1 MEYIMMLL
9 KRTVLGYIDIIIMM
23 KRKLKFCLT
32 LICLFLPGV
41 FIANSQVLVE
51 SVAAIVGNEVI
62 YLSDL
67 ENTISDLRRNGD
79 KTPVDQLTCRV
90 FQQMLVSK
98 LFMDQARID
107 SITVTDE
114 AVEGD
119 LNMRMNDAIRTA
131 GSEEALVTYFKKS
144 MLEIRRDIK
153 KTLLEQQVVGEVQSK
168 ISKNITITPVA
179 LKKFYNSLPKDSLP
193 VVPAKY
199 EISVIQ
205 ADPPDNEDN
214 KAEAR
219 QKLLDIRSQILAG
232 KSFNVLAI
240 MYSEDPET
248 AKLGG
253 EIGFRVRGE
262 LEKPYADA
270 AFSLTKNTVSRIV
283 ESKYG
288 FHIIQLIDRKGD
300 MVNTRHILIRPKVKV
315 EQATK
320 AMARLDSIAN
330 LIRKD
335 SIKFETAALRFST
348 HKDSRTNGGKLVS
361 SNPSS
366 RTTWFTLEELNQEM
380 YVKIREMKVGEIS
393 DPFKTTDENNNVVF
407 RIIKLDNV
415 LPAHSANLKDDY
427 QSLYDAALVKERAD
441 VFDKWVK
448 NKLGITYV
456 KISEEFK
463 SCDFLQKGWLK

>member
-1 MEYIMMLL
+1 
-9 KRTVLGYIDIIIMM
+9 MM

-67 ENTISDLRRNGD
+67 ENLISDLKRNGD
-79 KTPVDQLTCRV
+79 KTPTDQLTCRV
-90 FQQMLVSK
+90 LQQSLVSK

-107 SITVTDE
+107 SIIVTDDQ
-114 AVEGD
+114 VEGD

-131 GSEEALVTYFKKS
+131 GSEEALVAYFKKS

-153 KTLLEQQVVGEVQSK
+153 KTLVEQQVVGEVQSK
-168 ISKNITITPVA
+168 ISKNLTITPAA
-179 LKKFYNSLPKDSLP
+179 LKKYYNSLPKDSLP

-199 EISVIQ
+199 ALSIIQ
-205 ADPPDNEDN
+205 SDPPDNEDN

-240 MYSEDPET
+240 MYSEDPES
-248 AKLGG
+248 AKNGG

-270 AFSLTKNTVSRIV
+270 AFSLTKSTVSKIV

-288 FHIIQLIDRKGD
+288 FHIIQLIGRKGD
-300 MVNTRHILIRPKVKV
+300 MVNTRHILIRPKVKP

-320 AMARLDSIAN
+320 AIARLDSLAN

-335 SIKFETAALRFST
+335 SMKFETAALRFST
-348 HKDSRTNGGKLVS
+348 HKDSRINGGKLVS
-361 SNPSS
+361 ANPSS
-366 RTTWFTLEELNQEM
+366 RITWFTLEELNPEM

-393 DPFKTTDENNNVVF
+393 DPFKTTDENNNEVF
-407 RIIKLDNV
+407 RIVKLDNI
-415 LPAHSANLKDDY
+415 LPAHAANLKDDY
-427 QSLYDAALVKERAD
+427 QNLYDAALVKERAE

-448 NKLGITYV
+448 NKIGITYI